1 MERYLRKLRVN
12 VFTKVEDTEVEDL
25 HRIGF
30 EKQPREEW
38 TMKIKHSSLKGTF
51 RKTIYGDYVHAVL
64 QPCIPRV
71 IRGIKDSRWK

>member
-1 MERYLRKLRVN
+1 MEHFFRELSVN
-12 VFTKVEDTEVEDL
+12 VLTEVQDTEVEDPYP
-25 HRIGF
+25 IGF

-71 IRGIKDSRWK
+71 IRGIKDPR